1 MLSYILRRLS
11 HTVLVIIAV
20 SLIIFFA
27 IRLTGDPVS
36 IMFGAGEP
44 SQQAVEELTAKLG
57 LDRPVWEQYII
68 FMKDLVTLDFG
79 TSYRSNSPVLEM
91 LLERAWPTLA
101 LALGGMTV
109 ALLIA
114 IPIGILSAVYKG
126 KSIDIFGRIFSLLG
140 ISFPNF
146 WLAFMLIL
154 IFAVQLKWL
163 PVSGFEGFSSLI
175 LPSIALG
182 LILSGIL
189 VRLIRTSMLEVLKM
203 QYVTTARA
211 KGIREWLV
219 IIRHAFRNALLPTV
233 TFVGLQFGGL
243 LGGAVIVEQVFSWPG
258 IGRLIVD
265 SINQRDYPVV
275 QGGVI
280 LLALIMIVVNLIVDL
295 CYSLINPK
303 IRTGRGDN

>member
-1 MLSYILRRLS
+1 
-11 HTVLVIIAV
+11 
-20 SLIIFFA
+20 
-27 IRLTGDPVS
+27 
-36 IMFGAGEP
+36 
-44 SQQAVEELTAKLG
+44 
-57 LDRPVWEQYII
+57 
-68 FMKDLVTLDFG
+68 
-79 TSYRSNSPVLEM
+79 
-91 LLERAWPTLA
+91 
-101 LALGGMTV
+101 
-109 ALLIA
+109 
-114 IPIGILSAVYKG
+114 
-126 KSIDIFGRIFSLLG
+126 
-140 ISFPNF
+140 
-146 WLAFMLIL
+146 MLIL

-163 PVSGFEGFSSLI
+163 PVSGFDGFSSLI